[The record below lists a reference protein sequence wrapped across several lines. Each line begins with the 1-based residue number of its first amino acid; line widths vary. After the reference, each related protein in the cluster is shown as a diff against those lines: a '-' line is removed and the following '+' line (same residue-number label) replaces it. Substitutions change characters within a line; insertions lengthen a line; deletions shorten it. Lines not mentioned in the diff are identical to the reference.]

1 MPVKRLYK
9 KTVKRVVKKVSRVPR
24 QLVTKQQL
32 YKAINKNIETKSVT
46 TRYGLTNFNSGI
58 NSTSD
63 LITVV
68 PPVANGTSEVQ
79 RIGSQITPIKL
90 VIKGYIAYGC
100 DTLDS
105 ASNIQA
111 KILLGRLFLFQD
123 KAIKQYGN
131 VSNVSLSLL
140 DHGGSPSYFDGFAVN
155 WLDKTNTSQHTFFK
169 DMKFKMLK
177 PFGQLNT
184 STLANSI
191 VSMDNSLFRPFTITL
206 TKKHLPAKFNYDE
219 NSGGGTYPTNFA
231 PYLALGYAN
240 AMNYAPD
247 TSITQL
253 RMMFDST
260 LYYKDA

>member
-32 YKAINKNIETKSVT
+32 YKAISKNIETKKVT
-46 TRYGLTNFNSGI
+46 TRYGLTSFNSGI

-68 PPVANGTSEVQ
+68 PPVANGTGETQ
-79 RIGSQITPIKL
+79 RVGSQISPIKL
-90 VIKGYIAYGC
+90 VIRGYIAYGC

-105 ASNIQA
+105 ATNIQA

-131 VSNVSLSLL
+131 VSNVNLNIL
-140 DHGGSPSYFDGFAVN
+140 DIGGSPSYFDGFAVN
-155 WLDKTNTSQHTFFK
+155 WLDPTNKTQHTFFK

-177 PFGQLNT
+177 PFGQVN
-184 STLANSI
+184 STTNANNI
-191 VSMDNSLFRPFTITL
+191 VSMDNSLFKPFSITL

-219 NSGGGTYPTNFA
+219 NSGSGTFPVNFA

-240 AMNYAPD
+240 SMNYAPD

-253 RMMFDST
+253 KLMFDST